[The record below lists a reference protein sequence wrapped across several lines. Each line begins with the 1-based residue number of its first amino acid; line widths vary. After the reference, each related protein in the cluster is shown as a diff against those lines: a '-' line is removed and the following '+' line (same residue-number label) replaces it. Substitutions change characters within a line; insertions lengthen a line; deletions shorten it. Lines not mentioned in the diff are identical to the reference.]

1 MNGIGSIIG
10 QILFIVS
17 IIIIVIITYRL
28 LKPFRYHRNRK
39 WSTMMLKF
47 SFLIYIAVFMV
58 FVFWYIFV
66 SKTLTFSA
74 FNENT
79 VSHLMNVFSKSSS
92 SLVFQQ
98 ENRWVYY
105 ILIII
110 DILLALPV
118 LAILIRR
125 KIKKRIWFNIIFTI
139 VNFFMSTYLIY
150 YLVSK

>member
-10 QILFIVS
+10 QILFIIS
-17 IIIIVIITYRL
+17 IIIVLVIIYKL

-47 SFLIYIAVFMV
+47 SFLVYIAVFMV

-79 VSHLMNVFSKSSS
+79 VTHLMRGLSQSQSSK
-92 SLVFQQ
+92 VFQQ
-98 ENRWVYY
+98 ENSWVYML
-105 ILIII
+105 LIMI
-110 DILLALPV
+110 DIFLVLPV

-125 KIKKRIWFNIIFTI
+125 KIKKRIWFNTLFSI
-139 VNFFMSTYLIY
+139 VNLLMSTYLIY